1 MGKSFK
7 TKFRNFIK
15 KLNCAFSCCNSNCK
29 ISKKSILIDI
39 DDLKIQ
45 ISSLNNELEIV
56 KKNSIKINTQ
66 ITDI

>member
-15 KLNCAFSCCNSNCK
+15 KLNCVFSCCNSNCK